1 MEKNKIKKIA
11 VTLSLAAVIGLGGT
25 LAYINNVTETVTNT
39 FNSSKD
45 AQIDGKVEEDKW
57 NKDSA
62 SNYLPGDVLAKN
74 PTVKLE
80 ADSESAWVAMSLDFK
95 DSKEASVDYNTF
107 KKYAEHDGIGSDWV
121 LIAKNAQGSE
131 LYANM
136 NELAAGNKTQP
147 IFNKITVNA
156 GLTTVT
162 NITSMDRYYYDVVK
176 NSDGTE
182 TRKLT
187 KIDKGDSTVVVGETY
202 FSDAEGNAI
211 IGEGTATNATKLP
224 KFEIAVK
231 GYAIQTKNIDA
242 QLAKRELIKLA
253 NEGVTDQSK
262 LYVGFE
268 R

>member
-57 NKDSA
+57 NEDSA

-95 DSKEASVDYNTF
+95 DSKEASVDYETF
-107 KKYAEHDGIGSDWV
+107 KKYAEHDGIGSEWV

-131 LYANM
+131 LYANI
-136 NELAAGNKTQP
+136 NQLTAGQSTKP

-162 NITSMDRYYYDVVK
+162 NITSMDRYYYDVIK
-176 NSDGTE
+176 DEDGTE

-187 KIDKGDSTVVVGETY
+187 KIEKGDTKVEVGVTY
-202 FSDAEGNAI
+202 FSDSEGNAI
-211 IGEGTATNATKLP
+211 IGEGTTTNATKLP

-242 QLAKRELIKLA
+242 QLAKAELIKLA
-253 NEGVTDQSK
+253 NAEAENASQVYK
-262 LYVGFE
+262 AV
-268 R
+268 